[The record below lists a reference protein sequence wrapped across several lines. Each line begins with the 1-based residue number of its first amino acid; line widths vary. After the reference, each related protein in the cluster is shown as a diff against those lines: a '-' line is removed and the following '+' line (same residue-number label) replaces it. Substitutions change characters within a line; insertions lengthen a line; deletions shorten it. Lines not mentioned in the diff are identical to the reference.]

1 MEDHEEISHDSRLLG
16 EHASFP
22 KTREHKRREG
32 DATSMIQP
40 LQSQDLR
47 PQTVIIRKGL
57 LGGVQVMLYAG
68 QHYHL
73 AKNNQDLLARAQAL
87 VKDVGKGDY
96 PCPLELSVHAVF

>member
-1 MEDHEEISHDSRLLG
+1 MADQEEVPHHSRLM
-16 EHASFP
+16 
-22 KTREHKRREG
+22 RERTTTREG

-40 LQSQDLR
+40 LQSRDLR

-57 LGGVQVMLYAG
+57 LGGVQVMLYDG

-73 AKNNQDLLARAQAL
+73 AKNNQELLAHAQAL

-96 PCPLELSVHAVF
+96 PCPLELGVHAMF

>member
-1 MEDHEEISHDSRLLG
+1 MKRFLTIRVFSVNMHPSQRPG
-16 EHASFP
+16 N
-22 KTREHKRREG
+22 TKRREG